1 MSKDNELNVKIGA
14 DNSDLKQA
22 LDDSTKSIKKFGDE
36 TNKSGENTKGLSD
49 SLGKIKTSTKDA
61 MGALDKASGSLAGV
75 SGNFKSTYTAVK
87 GATAGLSEF
96 KVALATTGIGLA
108 VIALGLLVENW
119 DSVENAMSAT
129 YSELKKIND
138 ELKRLGDNLD
148 ILDSE
153 ISLIREQIKLQKNL
167 GNNTDDLIK
176 KEKELLAVKLQ
187 KLVTQRTLYANQIEV
202 LKLRVTELT
211 ITQKLANLI
220 ALAQGY
226 PPVYIINEDAAGKI
240 KDATI
245 NLNKTDK
252 EIVKISGTV
261 AKLNG
266 GFVETTKKVKA
277 LKQAVTATFGSQNWA
292 KQTISF
298 LQDLQANTKVGTD
311 AWLGYQK
318 AIENVKRTLGELSGR
333 EIQVPIPTQ
342 QKGYTKLAGNPG
354 ANNDNKQIVDDTK
367 STLSDIS
374 QLMVDFDRDTKT
386 LITGS
391 ITNTF
396 SQLGEA
402 IGTALATGGDV
413 FSAIGQ
419 TILVGIGNFLKDLGK
434 LLIQYGVAAVA
445 YSTASKALT
454 NPLTAAPAGLALI
467 AAGVVLTAVGSAIG
481 TMARGGA
488 SSSYGSSN
496 VSGSGSEYSPGVQS
510 RSYGTSRSGGGNVI
524 FEIAGTKLIG
534 VIKNTLD
541 RNRSFG
547 GNLTFG

>member
-1 MSKDNELNVKIGA
+1 
-14 DNSDLKQA
+14 
-22 LDDSTKSIKKFGDE
+22 
-36 TNKSGENTKGLSD
+36 
-49 SLGKIKTSTKDA
+49 
-61 MGALDKASGSLAGV
+61 
-75 SGNFKSTYTAVK
+75 
-87 GATAGLSEF
+87 
-96 KVALATTGIGLA
+96 
-108 VIALGLLVENW
+108 
-119 DSVENAMSAT
+119 
-129 YSELKKIND
+129 
-138 ELKRLGDNLD
+138 
-148 ILDSE
+148 
-153 ISLIREQIKLQKNL
+153 
-167 GNNTDDLIK
+167 
-176 KEKELLAVKLQ
+176 
-187 KLVTQRTLYANQIEV
+187 
-202 LKLRVTELT
+202 
-211 ITQKLANLI
+211 
-220 ALAQGY
+220 
-226 PPVYIINEDAAGKI
+226 
-240 KDATI
+240 
-245 NLNKTDK
+245 
-252 EIVKISGTV
+252 
-261 AKLNG
+261 
-266 GFVETTKKVKA
+266 
-277 LKQAVTATFGSQNWA
+277 
-292 KQTISF
+292 
-298 LQDLQANTKVGTD
+298 
-311 AWLGYQK
+311 
-318 AIENVKRTLGELSGR
+318 
-333 EIQVPIPTQ
+333 
-342 QKGYTKLAGNPG
+342 
-354 ANNDNKQIVDDTK
+354 
-367 STLSDIS
+367 
-374 QLMVDFDRDTKT
+374 MVDFDRDTKT